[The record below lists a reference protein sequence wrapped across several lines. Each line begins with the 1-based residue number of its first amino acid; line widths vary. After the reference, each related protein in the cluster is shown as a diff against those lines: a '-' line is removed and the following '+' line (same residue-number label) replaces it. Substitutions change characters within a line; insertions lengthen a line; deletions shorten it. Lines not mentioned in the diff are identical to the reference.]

1 MLELPGGGGY
11 GDPAERDPAAVA
23 ADVLDGLITV
33 EDARRDYG
41 VVLRGDGSPDEE
53 ATEAL
58 RCRRRT
64 TGPGRAAG

>member
-11 GDPAERDPAAVA
+11 GNPVERDPAAVA

-33 EDARRDYG
+33 QDAQRDYG

-53 ATEAL
+53 ATDAL
-58 RCRRRT
+58 KCHRRLA
-64 TGPGRAAG
+64 GPDQAAG